1 LNSYRFRALLAAAAL
16 LLTTIPAAAAP
27 QDQTLDRASIL
38 KIANANQVQD
48 PTNLNIY
55 SPPVSRSDTGIHQL
69 VYEYFFYYNLQTG
82 EFIPWLAE
90 NYKYNADFTALDVK
104 LRDGVTWSDGQPFNA
119 DDVTFTYD
127 LLKNNPGMTWASETN
142 QNVDSVEK
150 LDNLD
155 VRFHLKGPN
164 PHFHLIREAFPAV
177 GIWGGITILPKHIW
191 QGKDPL
197 TFKASPP
204 IGTGPYTLQNATST
218 SFTYVRNDNWW
229 GNKVFGV
236 LPAPKEVQFV
246 YQGSETTAALALSNN
261 DLDTPNIGIL
271 GLGSF
276 LNVAQRN
283 PNVSAWT
290 NSPPYAWL
298 DPCPRAL
305 MVQNAHPPLDNP
317 SVRWAISNAIDRNSL
332 VQLAYEGATVPTWG
346 IWPFYDANQ
355 PYFDAISDLRAQY
368 PSDQFNLDQTNSLLS
383 SAGLSPSDITLKYVV
398 NSETNEDM
406 KVAQVVSD
414 QLRAA
419 GFNVNVTPLTGGVL
433 DDTLRRGDYD
443 VAMNAFCPGYITEN
457 LDLFNSKNYVPLGQL
472 APFYERDSFRY
483 ANPDFDVI
491 VNQMLQTDP
500 SDVATL
506 KGLYHD
512 AMAIWLRDL
521 PVVPLTQAPALVPF
535 NSTYW
540 TNWPS
545 ADNAWNM
552 PVSWWA
558 TFDLVLTGYPKT
570 GGGWVPG
577 IKPAGQ

>member
-1 LNSYRFRALLAAAAL
+1 MTAYRWRAVLAAAAL
-16 LLTTIPAAAAP
+16 LLTTVPAAAAP
-27 QDQTLDRASIL
+27 QDQTIDRASIL
-38 KIANANQVQD
+38 KIANGNQVQD

-55 SPPVSRSDTGIHQL
+55 APSVSRSDTGIHQL

-90 NYKYNADFTALDVK
+90 NYKYNGDFTALDVK

-119 DDVTFTYD
+119 DDVTFTYG
-127 LLKNNPGMTWASETN
+127 LLKNNPGMTWAAQVN

-150 LDNLD
+150 LDNLN
-155 VRFHLKGPN
+155 VRFHLKASN

-177 GIWGGITILPKHIW
+177 GIWGGITILPQHIW

-204 IGTGPYTLQNATST
+204 IGTGAYTLQNATST

-229 GNKVFGV
+229 GTKVFGV
-236 LPAPKEVQFV
+236 QPAPKQVQFV
-246 YQGSETTAALALSNN
+246 YQGSETTAALALANN

-276 LNVAQRN
+276 LNVSQRN
-283 PNVSAWT
+283 SKISAWT
-290 NSPPYAWL
+290 NGPPYAWL

-317 SVRWAISNAIDRNSL
+317 QVRWAISDAIDRNSL

-346 IWPFYDANQ
+346 VWPFYDANQ
-355 PYFDAISDLRAQY
+355 PYFDAIGDLRAQY
-368 PSDQFNLDQTNSLLS
+368 PSDQFNLDQTNSMLS
-383 SAGLSPSDITLKYVV
+383 AAGVNASDITLKYVV
-398 NSETNEDM
+398 NSENNEDM
-406 KVAQVVSD
+406 KVMQVVSD
-414 QLRAA
+414 QLRTA
-419 GFNVNVTPLTGGVL
+419 GFNVNVSPLTGGVL
-433 DDTLRRGDYD
+433 NDTILRGDYD
-443 VAMNAFCPGYITEN
+443 IAMNAFCPGYITEN
-457 LDLFNSKNYVPLGQL
+457 LDLFNSKNYVPLGQP
-472 APFYERDSFRY
+472 APFYEANSYRY
-483 ANPDFDVI
+483 SNPDFDAI
-491 VNQMLQTDP
+491 ANKMLQTDP
-500 SDVATL
+500 TDVATL

-545 ADNAWNM
+545 STNAWNM

-558 TFDLVLTGYPKT
+558 TWNLVLTGYPKA

>member
-1 LNSYRFRALLAAAAL
+1 MISYRWRALLATVAL
-16 LLTTIPAAAAP
+16 LLTLVPAASAAP
-27 QDQTLDRASIL
+27 DNQAADRASVL
-38 KIANANQVQD
+38 KIAIGHQIQD

-55 SPPVSRSDTGIHQL
+55 APSVSRSDTGIHQL

-82 EFIPWLAE
+82 EFVPWLAE

-104 LRDGVTWSDGQPFNA
+104 LRDGVTWNDGEPFNA

-127 LLKNNPGMTWASETN
+127 LLKNNPGMTWADN
-142 QNVDSVEK
+142 VNDNVDSVEK
-150 LDNLD
+150 VDNLN
-155 VRFHLKGPN
+155 VRFHLKNPN

-204 IGTGPYTLQNATST
+204 VGTGPYKLQDATS
-218 SFTYVRNDNWW
+218 SAITYTRNDNWW

-236 LPAPKEVQFV
+236 LPAPKQVQFV
-246 YQGSETTAALALSNN
+246 YEGTETNTALALSNN

-271 GLGSF
+271 GLGTF

-283 PNVSAWT
+283 PKVSAWQ
-290 NSPPYAWL
+290 SQAPYAWL
-298 DPCPRAL
+298 DPCPRVL

-317 SVRWAISNAIDRNSL
+317 TVRWAISNAIDRNAL
-332 VQLAYEGATVPTWG
+332 VQLAYEGATVPSWG

-355 PYFDAISDLRAQY
+355 PYFDAITDLRAQY
-368 PSDQFNLDQTNSLLS
+368 PTDQFNLDQTNSLLS
-383 SAGLSPSDITLKYVV
+383 SAGMNASDITLKYVV
-398 NSETNEDM
+398 DSQDNEAM
-406 KVAQVVSD
+406 KVGQVVSD
-414 QLRAA
+414 QLRSA
-419 GFNVNVTPLTGGVL
+419 GFNVQIAPLTGGVL
-433 DDTLRRGDYD
+433 NDTIRRGDYD
-443 VAMNAFCPGYITEN
+443 IAVNAFCPGYITEN
-457 LDLFNSKNYVPLGQL
+457 LALFHSKNYVPLGQP
-472 APFYERDSFRY
+472 APFYEANSYRY
-483 ANPDFDVI
+483 KNPDLDSV
-491 VNQMLQTDP
+491 VDKMLQTDP
-500 SDVATL
+500 SDVNTL

-512 AMAIWLRDL
+512 AMAIWFRDL

-540 TNWPS
+540 TGWPS

-558 TFDLVLTGYPKT
+558 TFDLVLTGYPKPD
-570 GGGWVPG
+570 GGWVPG
-577 IKPAGQ
+577 IKPAG